1 MVVGHTIQDRRGINS
16 ICNDT
21 VIRVDVGLS
30 KGCGDGEPQVLEI
43 MNDRELRVLSAHSP
57 LQFINAGNTT
67 KNGIAIKDKDKIGLQ
82 SLLPD
87 NPQRYV

>member
-1 MVVGHTIQDRRGINS
+1 
-16 ICNDT
+16 
-21 VIRVDVGLS
+21 
-30 KGCGDGEPQVLEI
+30 

-87 NPQRYV
+87 NPQQYV